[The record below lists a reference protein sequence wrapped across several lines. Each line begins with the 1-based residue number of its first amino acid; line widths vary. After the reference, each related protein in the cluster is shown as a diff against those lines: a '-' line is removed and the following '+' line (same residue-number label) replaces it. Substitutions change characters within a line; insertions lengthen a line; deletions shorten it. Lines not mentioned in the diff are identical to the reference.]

1 MKKYLAQVGLVLF
14 SFAVIV
20 GTVYITPLVLTT
32 FPNASYRFVLFFLLL
47 ILVSNVLA
55 KIAYKYFEM

>member
-1 MKKYLAQVGLVLF
+1 MKKYLAQVGLVLL
-14 SFAVIV
+14 SFVVIV
-20 GTVYITPLVLTT
+20 GAVYLTPLVFTT

-55 KIAYKYFEM
+55 KIAYKYFEI

>member
-1 MKKYLAQVGLVLF
+1 MKKYLAQVGLVLL
-14 SFAVIV
+14 SLAVIA
-20 GTVYITPLVLTT
+20 GAAYITPLVLTT

-55 KIAYKYFEM
+55 KIVYKYFEI